1 MYGNCYTFNL
11 GKNMFGQVIKDK
23 TLTAIG
29 WETGFRLDLIMAKP
43 TSNFS
48 YGTGI

>member
-23 TLTAIG
+23 TLTT
-29 WETGFRLDLIMAKP
+29 WETGFKLDLIMAKP